1 MVRVALGLTIAICG
15 IVAWLALEEFRYL
28 AQHRDELA
36 ERHGAVIAACGLA
49 LAFDTFSLVYG
60 LCRRLGLG
68 DAGRK
73 LRRLEGE
80 VRSGE
85 TFDRELAGKLRR
97 QQEGDE

>member
-15 IVAWLALEEFRYL
+15 VAAWLALEEFRFL
-28 AQHRDELA
+28 APYRDELA
-36 ERHGAVIAACGLA
+36 ARHGNVIVACGLA
-49 LAFDTFSLVYG
+49 LAFDVFSATYG

-80 VRSGE
+80 VRSGA
-85 TFDRELAGKLRR
+85 TFSEELAGQLRR
-97 QQEGDE
+97 QEEGEE